1 MTSALI
7 VIALLILR
15 VGIPVTILLV
25 VGEAVRRHNE
35 RSSVLRGA

>member
-15 VGIPVTILLV
+15 VGIPVTVLLS
-25 VGEAVRRHNE
+25 VGEAVRHHNE
-35 RSSVLRGA
+35 KSGNLRGA

>member
-15 VGIPVTILLV
+15 VGIPVAVLLTI
-25 VGEAVRRHNE
+25 GETVRRHNE
-35 RSSVLRGA
+35 RSGNLRGA